1 MYVVMNPSDVCF
13 EVINAGNAKVVMP
26 QKWIF
31 FSNIIRSD
39 CKNTVF
45 CMLGHQIQNS
55 FDGWKWTELS
65 EVLYEVIAFTDDNVQ
80 WHTLQEDYFLFN

>member
-1 MYVVMNPSDVCF
+1 MQWLQEY
-13 EVINAGNAKVVMP
+13 
-26 QKWIF
+26 
-31 FSNIIRSD
+31 
-39 CKNTVF
+39 
-45 CMLGHQIQNS
+45 CMLGHQIQYS